1 MDKMP
6 VCLGLSF
13 TLELFAKANIITILN
28 KPLSLN
34 IRHITLVKRFFPICF
49 SLTLYLSVSG
59 LFVDVCWLSPPDRK
73 CWSAPETRGPLSRFH
88 THSTLSPHPPHPPT
102 HTHTHTHY
110 TLLRWAC
117 LLFSRFQTEFNGSLI
132 ILSTTPAASLRAKRW
147 LARIAAFTSIKL
159 KTHSVCAQCTHLLT
173 VAPGDVALSIWFYV
187 RNNKAR
193 FWVSLSDRY
202 KEQSSHLEHIIRL
215 RAVHMICMKT
225 LSFTK
230 KKKKSVSLDIFDF
243 ANCRGEGGSNTVNK
257 INFLRTHTHI
267 KKLHPAASRSGSNTH
282 TRSQQMRW
290 QHFLH
295 YCGAIKAVL
304 LLAERTQWG
313 IMYLITSWH

>member
-1 MDKMP
+1 MLISPWDARP
-6 VCLGLSF
+6 TVSVPHAF
-13 TLELFAKANIITILN
+13 HII
-28 KPLSLN
+28 P
-34 IRHITLVKRFFPICF
+34 
-49 SLTLYLSVSG
+49 
-59 LFVDVCWLSPPDRK
+59 
-73 CWSAPETRGPLSRFH
+73 
-88 THSTLSPHPPHPPT
+88 PPHTP
-102 HTHTHTHY
+102 HTHTHY

-132 ILSTTPAASLRAKRW
+132 ILSTTPAASLKAKRW

-187 RNNKAR
+187 WNNKAR

-225 LSFTK
+225 LTFTK
-230 KKKKSVSLDIFDF
+230 IKKKKSVSLDIFDF

-257 INFLRTHTHI
+257 INFLRTHI

-304 LLAERTQWG
+304 SLAERTQWG
-313 IMYLITSWH
+313 IMSLITSWH